1 MNILM
6 FTNTYLPHV
15 GGVARSVHMFA
26 EAFRE
31 LGHEVL
37 VVAPEFENASAE
49 EPGVMRV
56 AAIQNFN
63 GSDFSVRLPPAV
75 VLTTRA

>member
-1 MNILM
+1 
-6 FTNTYLPHV
+6 
-15 GGVARSVHMFA
+15 
-26 EAFRE
+26 
-31 LGHEVL
+31 VL
-37 VVAPEFENASAE
+37 VVAPEFESASAEE

-63 GSDFSVRLPPAV
+63 GSDFSVRLPSAV